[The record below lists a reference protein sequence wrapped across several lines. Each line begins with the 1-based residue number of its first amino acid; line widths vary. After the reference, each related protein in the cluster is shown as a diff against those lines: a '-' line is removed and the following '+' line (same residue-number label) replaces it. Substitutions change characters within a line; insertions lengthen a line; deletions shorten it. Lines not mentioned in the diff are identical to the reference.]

1 MSKSAAANFDLAVN
15 ACGKCQTTVVAK
27 VLVMVTVT
35 PNSSLFLYYI
45 KTNVD
50 MGFGHFSNSKRK
62 ICKFGVKCANIS
74 EIVSTK

>member
-15 ACGKCQTTVVAK
+15 ACGNCQITVVAK

-45 KTNVD
+45 KQNIDV
-50 MGFGHFSNSKRK
+50 GFGKFSNSKRK
-62 ICKFGVKCANIS
+62 ICKCVKRANIS
-74 EIVSTK
+74 EILSTK